1 MDNDEIMNMPIT
13 ESMHKEIKKI
23 DVFKNNDKSLLVR
36 LNDIGKTEIQWKYEK
51 KSVEE
56 AFKRLVEDEA
66 TVEMFKVVNGDFYT
80 LLKQEATKDFYKY
93 NVVQDKYKNIWG
105 KIKNNSLWRTWRD
118 SLYRTPE
125 DDVLKKI
132 PDEDNTRIYEM
143 QVAYAFRKHLNMK
156 DVQVSPTA
164 GNNDSGI
171 DCVGPDSK
179 VIVQVKSGAATID
192 PEKLFGS
199 FHTATENLKSLDW
212 IKCVVARNI
221 IQTAQREKWCIF
233 ELKLSG
239 NLDYEIIP
247 LNIFAEKLVED
258 HSSKPKSL
266 GPILTAQGVVS
277 SNEEDLPVHH
287 IAENAQRNFA
297 EQETTSTSIL
307 SSTASGASPS
317 ATSTAVASGAA
328 TSSSGERGNKRD
340 RDQPDEESR
349 NKRIKSQQERR
360 ERNMSK
366 SLLQICNEIGC
377 FSETFTKR
385 GLWYCNR
392 CDVGGKSKPEQHL
405 QNCHLEE
412 YNKKRKEKGWEPATS
427 TSTKNQ
433 KKNK

>member
-1 MDNDEIMNMPIT
+1 MDDDEIMNMPIT

-36 LNDIGKTEIQWKYEK
+36 LNDIGKTEKQWKYEK

-80 LLKQEATKDFYKY
+80 LLKEEASKDYLKY

-105 KIKNNSLWRTWRD
+105 EKDERTWRKWSD
-118 SLYRTPE
+118 DLYRTPKV
-125 DDVLKKI
+125 DDLKK
-132 PDEDNTRIYEM
+132 PEAKDDTRNYEM

-156 DVQVSPTA
+156 DVQVSPT
-164 GNNDSGI
+164 GKNDKGM

-179 VIVQVKSGAATID
+179 VIVQVKSGAEVID
-192 PEKLFGS
+192 REKIIGT
-199 FHTATENLKSLDW
+199 FHTATESLESSDWTKSSEWTKCLVAKDIKQNFIKKAPRDW
-212 IKCVVARNI
+212 CL
-221 IQTAQREKWCIF
+221 F
-233 ELKLSG
+233 ELRLSD
-239 NLDYEIIP
+239 NPDYKIKAVNDRAEELVKKHR
-247 LNIFAEKLVED
+247 LNPQ
-258 HSSKPKSL
+258 S
-266 GPILTAQGVVS
+266 
-277 SNEEDLPVHH
+277 LPVHH

-360 ERNMSK
+360 ERNMSN

-385 GLWYCNR
+385 DLWYCNR

-433 KKNK
+433 K